1 MDPKW
6 NEDLPIYRQ
15 LRDRVVAMI
24 LEGVLDDGDALPSV
38 RNVAAEY
45 RLNPLTVLKGYQEL
59 VDEGLVE
66 KKRGRG
72 MFVTDGARVQLLKD
86 ERRRFIDKEWPLVS
100 ATIERLGLSAE
111 DLLKDIGGSGK
122 GGRMTS
128 LVSARNVSKSFGN
141 FRAVDDVSF
150 DIEKGR
156 IMGLIGPNGAGKTT
170 LLKAVL
176 GLTDCQGSLS
186 VLGLD
191 PFRQRKELM
200 QNICFIADVA
210 VLPRWIRVNQLLD
223 FLQSVHPKFSRARA
237 EELLQKTDINAK
249 SKVRELSK
257 GMVTQLHL
265 SIITAIDAKL
275 LVLDEPTIG
284 LDIIFRKE
292 FYGNLLNDYFDEE
305 RTIIITTHQ
314 VEEIENLLTDV
325 MFINHGKV
333 VLDSQMDDIP
343 EKFVEL
349 LASTDNAAKAQT
361 FNPIYEKDVFGKKV
375 LTFEDVD
382 RDQLAGL
389 GELRTPDIADLFVAK
404 VKGEAA

>member
-1 MDPKW
+1 M
-6 NEDLPIYRQ
+6 
-15 LRDRVVAMI
+15 
-24 LEGVLDDGDALPSV
+24 S
-38 RNVAAEY
+38 
-45 RLNPLTVLKGYQEL
+45 
-59 VDEGLVE
+59 
-66 KKRGRG
+66 
-72 MFVTDGARVQLLKD
+72 
-86 ERRRFIDKEWPLVS
+86 
-100 ATIERLGLSAE
+100 
-111 DLLKDIGGSGK
+111 
-122 GGRMTS
+122 S
-128 LVSARNVSKSFGN
+128 LVSARNVSKSFGTL
-141 FRAVDDVSF
+141 RAVDDVSF

-176 GLTDCQGSLS
+176 GLTDCEGSLS

-191 PFRQRKELM
+191 PFRQRRELM

-210 VLPRWIRVNQLLD
+210 VLPRWIRVSQLLD
-223 FLQSVHPKFSRARA
+223 FLASVHPNFSRKRA
-237 EELLQKTDINAK
+237 EELLRGTDIKAT

-292 FYGNLLNDYFDEE
+292 FYSNLLNDYFDEE

-325 MFINHGKV
+325 MFINHGRI
-333 VLDSQMDDIP
+333 VLNSSMDSIP
-343 EKFVEL
+343 DTFVEL
-349 LASTDNAAKAQT
+349 LASSENAAKAER
-361 FNPIYEKDVFGKKV
+361 FRPIFEREVFGQRV
-375 LTFEDVD
+375 LTFEGVD
-382 RDQLAGL
+382 R
-389 GELRTPDIADLFVAK
+389 GELESYGEVRTPDIADLFVAK

>member
-1 MDPKW
+1 
-6 NEDLPIYRQ
+6 
-15 LRDRVVAMI
+15 
-24 LEGVLDDGDALPSV
+24 
-38 RNVAAEY
+38 
-45 RLNPLTVLKGYQEL
+45 
-59 VDEGLVE
+59 
-66 KKRGRG
+66 
-72 MFVTDGARVQLLKD
+72 
-86 ERRRFIDKEWPLVS
+86 
-100 ATIERLGLSAE
+100 
-111 DLLKDIGGSGK
+111 
-122 GGRMTS
+122 MTS
-128 LVSARNVSKSFGN
+128 LVSARNVSKSFGSM
-141 FRAVDDVSF
+141 RAVDDVSF
-150 DIEKGR
+150 EIEKGR

-170 LLKAVL
+170 LLKALL

-210 VLPRWIRVNQLLD
+210 VLPRWIRVCQLLD
-223 FLQSVHPKFSRARA
+223 FLQSIHPNFSRSRA
-237 EELLQKTDINAK
+237 DELLGKTDIKSK

-292 FYGNLLNDYFDEE
+292 FYSNLLNDYFDGE

-325 MFINHGKV
+325 MFINHGRV
-333 VLDSQMDDIP
+333 VLDASMDDIP
-343 EKFVEL
+343 DQFVEL
-349 LASTDNAAKAQT
+349 LASGDNVAKAEQLK
-361 FNPIYEKDVFGKKV
+361 PLYQKDVFGKKV
-375 LTFEDVD
+375 LTFEGVS